1 MFGRWAGA
9 YRRLSMAFSTHP
21 LAVAGARHCAAA
33 AIAVLAAGSTL
44 AAAPEI
50 RIGVLQY
57 GTVNWELETI
67 QRYGLAEREGV
78 RLKIVP
84 LALKDAA
91 SVALQ
96 GGAVDMIVSDWLWV
110 ARQRAEGR
118 DFTFASYSRTVG
130 NLVVRPD
137 AGVTRFAD
145 LRGKRLGVA
154 GGPLDK
160 SWLLLRAWARKT
172 QGDDAAKLVEPNFA
186 APPLLNQLL
195 LSGELPAVLNFWH
208 FSARLEAAGMRRL
221 LDMDEILATLGID
234 GELPMLGWV
243 FRDSWAGENAAALAG
258 FLRASAA
265 AKRLLA
271 ESDAVWEELRP
282 TTRAEN
288 ETTFAALRAGY
299 RAGIPLAAL
308 AGPADADAVAR
319 ESAAA
324 ETAARQAFAILVR
337 EGGEALLGSARELP
351 PGVFWKAAAK

>member
-1 MFGRWAGA
+1 MFKRWLAA
-9 YRRLSMAFSTHP
+9 TRRRLSAAALLGASLP
-21 LAVAGARHCAAA
+21 LAVMPIPAA
-33 AIAVLAAGSTL
+33 LAAP
-44 AAAPEI
+44 PEI

-57 GTVNWELETI
+57 GTVNWELEVM
-67 QRYGLAEREGV
+67 QRHGLAEREGV

-91 SVALQ
+91 SVALL

-118 DFTFASYSRTVG
+118 DFAFAPYSRTVG
-130 NLVVRPD
+130 NVMVRPD
-137 AGVTRFAD
+137 AGVQRFAD

-160 SWLLLRAWARKT
+160 SWLLLRAYARKT

-195 LSGELPAVLNFWH
+195 LAGELPAVLNFWH

-221 LDMDEILATLGID
+221 LDMDEILGVLGISK
-234 GELPMLGWV
+234 ELPMLGWV
-243 FRDSWAGENAAALAG
+243 FRDAWAKENAAGLAA

-265 AKRLLA
+265 AKKLMA

-288 ETTFAALRAGY
+288 DATLAALRAGY
-299 RAGIPLAAL
+299 RAGIPSAAAL
-308 AGPADADAVAR
+308 ADT
-319 ESAAA
+319 AAA
-324 ETAARQAFAILVR
+324 EAAARQAFAILVQ

-351 PGVFWKAAAK
+351 PGVFWKASAR

>member
-1 MFGRWAGA
+1 MFKRWVAAAG
-9 YRRLSMAFSTHP
+9 RRLSAAALMGAALP
-21 LAVAGARHCAAA
+21 LAVLPVSGA
-33 AIAVLAAGSTL
+33 LAAP
-44 AAAPEI
+44 PEI

-57 GTVNWELETI
+57 GTVNWELEVM
-67 QRYGLAEREGV
+67 QRHGLAEREGV

-91 SVALQ
+91 SVALL

-110 ARQRAEGR
+110 ARQRAENR
-118 DFTFASYSRTVG
+118 DFTFAPYSRTVG
-130 NLVVRPD
+130 NIMVRPD
-137 AGVTRFAD
+137 AGVQRFAD

-160 SWLLLRAWARKT
+160 SWLLLRAYARKT

-186 APPLLNQLL
+186 APPLLNQLML
-195 LSGELPAVLNFWH
+195 TGELPAVLNFWH

-221 LDMDEILATLGID
+221 LDMDEILTTLGISN
-234 GELPMLGWV
+234 ELPMLGWV
-243 FRDSWAGENAAALAG
+243 FRDAWAKDNSAGLAA

-265 AKRLLA
+265 AKKLMA

-288 ETTFAALRAGY
+288 DATLAALRAGY
-299 RAGIPLAAL
+299 RAGIPSAAAL
-308 AGPADADAVAR
+308 ADTV
-319 ESAAA
+319 AA
-324 ETAARQAFAILVR
+324 ETAARQAFAILFQ

-351 PGVFWKAAAK
+351 AGVFWKAAVR